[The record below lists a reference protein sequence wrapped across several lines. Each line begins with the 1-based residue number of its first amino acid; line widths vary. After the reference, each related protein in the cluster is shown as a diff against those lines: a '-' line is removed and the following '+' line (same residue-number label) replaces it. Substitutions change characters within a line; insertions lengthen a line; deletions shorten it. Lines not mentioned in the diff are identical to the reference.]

1 MRFTA
6 QEEYG
11 LRCLLQ
17 IGRQGRGGGLTLP
30 EVAAAEGL
38 SVPYVAKLVRV
49 LRQGGFVTS
58 TRGQSGGYALSRP
71 PEQIVVGEVL
81 AVLGGRLFASE
92 YCEQY
97 PGSLASCTHT
107 VDCSIRSLWSAVQSG
122 VDRVLS
128 RTTLRDLLGSE
139 EETRV
144 SVRELVRIGEARS
157 EPAVSSLAASAREV
171 TS

>member
-1 MRFTA
+1 MKFTA
-6 QEEYG
+6 PEEYG

-17 IGRQGRGGGLTLP
+17 IGRQGKGGGLTIP

-38 SVPYVAKLVRV
+38 SVAYVAKLVRI
-49 LRQGGFVTS
+49 LRQGGFVKS

-71 PEQIVVGEVL
+71 PEQVVVGEVL
-81 AVLGGRLFASE
+81 AALGGRLFASE

-139 EETRV
+139 EETKV
-144 SVRELVRIGEARS
+144 SVRELVRIGEARTEQTAS
-157 EPAVSSLAASAREV
+157 RLSASASEA